1 MPCSCQHSK
10 HPTVLETT
18 PSPGMTWSAS
28 LLKHLPKRGLHKGKR
43 RWHSYRPL
51 LTYLWGLCHV
61 LWPWGRC
68 LQEMIFVKHLKWSL
82 STLFKI
88 LCQSPRLVNTCDLRI
103 ICVVNIANVWLIQNP
118 PSSTWGSL
126 VACFPSHVFHPK
138 WSWSCSPKKDRKTWW
153 SKYRALQDLGMPMIH
168 IMDRGKKKSKYLWNH
183 QHVHDAELY
192 HAATLR

>member
-10 HPTVLETT
+10 HPTVLETR
-18 PSPGMTWSAS
+18 PSTGMTWSAS

-43 RWHSYRPL
+43 KWHSYRPL
-51 LTYLWGLCHV
+51 INLPFGDCAMYFDRGVDVCKK
-61 LWPWGRC
+61 RIIKENYA
-68 LQEMIFVKHLKWSL
+68 QHLKWSL

-88 LCQSPRLVNTCDLRI
+88 LCQSPRLVNICDLRI

-118 PSSTWGSL
+118 PSFTWGSL

-153 SKYRALQDLGMPMIH
+153 SKYWSNIGLCKI
-168 IMDRGKKKSKYLWNH
+168 
-183 QHVHDAELY
+183 
-192 HAATLR
+192 